1 MNYTKK
7 LLYQSNYW
15 YNDGLRKAQ
24 IRDMSGAILS
34 LRRSLQYNRENIA
47 ARNLLGLVYYGIGEV
62 AEALVEWIISKNF
75 RPRDNIANEYIKRVQ
90 SSANEL
96 EIINQAVKKY
106 NQCLAYCQQNGEDLA
121 IIQLKQVIASHP
133 SFLKAYQLLALLYL
147 HTGQFAKARQV
158 LRTARKLDTT
168 NETTLRYL
176 HELTRQR
183 GRRGWKGDR
192 KKKDD
197 AVEYSLGNETII
209 QPRYS
214 SAKEMAGRLAVA
226 NLFIGAAIG
235 AAIIWFLVT
244 PTVNQSR
251 SARLNEQMREY
262 SAQISSLEAQ
272 ISAQTRTLDEYRAA
286 GENSE
291 SEAQQAAA
299 RAESYENLLNI
310 QAQHDAWEYDDTE
323 TAEAL
328 LTTVQRDLLGANG
341 QAGYDAL
348 VEEVFESACYD
359 LFPTGEY
366 YLQTGSYQDAVS
378 NLSLV
383 VRMDENF
390 NDGEALLRLAQAYQ
404 GSGDTE
410 NATTYFNRVIELFPD
425 SDYAE
430 DAQEGLGAVN
440 GTAESGTGE
449 SGEEGQ

>member
-24 IRDMSGAILS
+24 IRDMSGATLS

-75 RPRDNIANEYIKRVQ
+75 RPRDNIANEYIKKVQ
-90 SSANEL
+90 FSANEL

-121 IIQLKQVIASHP
+121 VIQLKQVIASHP
-133 SFLKAYQLLALLYL
+133 TFLKAYQLLALLYL
-147 HTGQFAKARQV
+147 HTGQYAKARQV

-183 GRRGWKGDR
+183 GRRGWKGDK

-214 SAKEMAGRLAVA
+214 AAKEMAGRFAVA

-235 AAIIWFLVT
+235 AAIIWFLVM

-251 SARLNEQMREY
+251 SERLNEQMREY

-286 GENSE
+286 GESSE

-299 RAESYENLLNI
+299 RAESYENLINAVTQYDSREYSDSDIAQTLLN
-310 QAQHDAWEYDDTE
+310 
-323 TAEAL
+323 
-328 LTTVQRDLLGANG
+328 VQRDLLGTNG
-341 QAGYDAL
+341 QTSYDTLA
-348 VEEVFESACYD
+348 EDVFPDACDD

-366 YLQTGSYQDAVS
+366 YLQTGSYQDAIS
-378 NLSLV
+378 TLSMV
-383 VRMDENF
+383 VRMNESYY
-390 NDGEALLRLAQAYQ
+390 DGEALLRLAQAYQ

-425 SDYAE
+425 SDYAA
-430 DAQEGLGAVN
+430 DAQEGLDAIN
-440 GTAESGTGE
+440 GTAESGNGQSS
-449 SGEEGQ
+449 SGDQ

>member
-7 LLYQSNYW
+7 ILYQSNYW

-47 ARNLLGLVYYGIGEV
+47 ARNLLGLVYYGVGEV

-90 SSANEL
+90 SAANEL
-96 EIINQAVKKY
+96 ETINQAVKKY

-121 IIQLKQVIASHP
+121 VIQLKQVIASHP
-133 SFLKAYQLLALLYL
+133 TFLKAYQLLGLLYL
-147 HTGQFAKARQV
+147 HTGQYSKARQV

-168 NETTLRYL
+168 NEMTLRYL
-176 HELTRQR
+176 HELTKQR
-183 GRRGWKGDR
+183 GRRG
-192 KKKDD
+192 KKEKKRDD

-214 SAKEMAGRLAVA
+214 AVKEMTGRFAVA
-226 NLFIGAAIG
+226 NLFIGAVIG
-235 AAIIWFLVT
+235 AAIIWFLVA
-244 PTVNQSR
+244 PAVNQSR
-251 SARLNEQMREY
+251 SERLNDQMREY
-262 SAQISSLEAQ
+262 SAQINSLEAQ

-299 RAESYENLLNI
+299 RSESYENLLNI
-310 QAQHDAWEYDDTE
+310 QTQHDSWEYNDTE
-323 TAEAL
+323 TAQAL
-328 LTTVQRDLLGANG
+328 LTTVQRDLLGTNG
-341 QAGYDAL
+341 QACYDAL
-348 VEEVFESACYD
+348 AEEVFESACYD

-378 NLSLV
+378 TLSLV
-383 VRMDENF
+383 VRMDESF
-390 NDGEALLRLAQAYQ
+390 YDGEALLRLAQAYQ
-404 GSGDTE
+404 GSGDTA
-410 NATTYFNRVIELFPD
+410 NATTYFDRVIELFPD
-425 SDYAE
+425 SDFAV
-430 DAQEGLGAVN
+430 DAQDGLNTIN
-440 GTAESGTGE
+440 GTAAADE
-449 SGEEGQ
+449 SGE